1 MNIQTISL
9 IFTILIVV
17 IAIIPI
23 LIGLIGGFKKSLS
36 STITNLVLCIGL
48 LIIVPIVTKNLINAD
63 LSSLNINLNGHDT
76 IKDFLL
82 TEIKNIEGMQDLL
95 TNCPSV
101 ETLITELPL
110 LITTPILFTVFF
122 WLFKLIFFI
131 FGLLGGLVKLI
142 IKAFSRKKPK
152 VKKHHGFGALV
163 GVANSAILLFA
174 SFVSISGFCGICNK
188 LNAIEVQAENSSSGT
203 QTVST
208 IWVDGESTSEGE
220 EEKQTT
226 TLFTQM
232 FGEEATVY
240 LNAIN
245 DNVALKVVKYTGIGP
260 LADITFNQITSTTID
275 DTRVSLADEINSI
288 FNVIEDIN
296 SLNDFDFNTATQEEI
311 NKVLTTA
318 KNIID
323 NLFGMKTVTVA
334 GNELIPYI
342 ALEAQKEDSLF
353 YIPKQDNENINAIIT
368 AVLNSLSEHQVQVLK
383 QNFENLID
391 IAKLVNNNG
400 LVIGFRDAD
409 LSHEKFEDNVVEL
422 IEIFNDVQ
430 STFAEEF
437 STKFFEIT
445 IFEDIAPTLVNS
457 GMDEL
462 FKQLDL
468 EFTKGS
474 ISNEDA
480 INYLSKIL
488 ASPIKLI
495 KSLSTSEKYFLTQN
509 SFEVIGELL
518 DDLTNVN
525 VLSQTAY
532 NKIIE
537 KAQTTLTDYINNY
550 KQSDGKGPFDD
561 GNIDLTY
568 NINSLANIKSTTSNF
583 KTEVTKY
590 YDVYKAFVEIINEV
604 EKVESMQEW
613 FETTDMK
620 NVGKMLDALEK
631 TLLFKN
637 VNDIYNGT
645 LNYVYKNYPD
655 FENSVKSLKLTTS
668 ELSSDINWEKEIPA
682 LKPLL
687 VEAFNYIQSNPDFS
701 DTNSLIEVIDII
713 SKMSELESNTNS
725 VVFSAKM
732 EPLTLALL
740 TDAQKLSSSS
750 DVNNLANEI
759 TTAINNRTTE
769 TLEKTVVR
777 GIINYAKT
785 FIPSQETIDSIT
797 DESIKSTV
805 QGFINDLDQIL
816 VDDNVDYVKE
826 IKKLFSVASKIS
838 KITNLSNATKEE
850 IVDVV
855 IDVASDYINNLDY
868 EDNIGLVDAITQNKQ
883 EIIDNVN
890 LDTLAGELDTLI
902 DSAET
907 ILNETNNLTEMNVE
921 SVSNALETIK
931 NSESFS
937 EEVTNIVFDK
947 MLDAINTEIQNDTN
961 YTAEQKTQIQ
971 NYITENKVSGT
982 TVKDGDY
989 EAILNELFN
998 KINTNA

>member
-9 IFTILIVV
+9 IFTILVIV
-17 IAIIPI
+17 IAVLPI
-23 LIGLIGGFKKSLS
+23 LIGLIKGFKKSLPS
-36 STITNLVLCIGL
+36 AITNLVLCIGL
-48 LIIVPIVTKNLINAD
+48 LIIVPIIAKNIINAD
-63 LSSLNINLNGHDT
+63 LSSIGVNLNGHAT
-76 IKDFLL
+76 IKDYLL

-101 ETLITELPL
+101 ENLITELPF
-110 LITTPILFTVFF
+110 LITTPILFTLFF
-122 WLFKLIFFI
+122 WLFKLVFFV
-131 FGLLGGLVKLI
+131 FDLLSGLVKLI
-142 IKAFSRKKPK
+142 VKAFSKKKPK

-163 GVANSAILLFA
+163 GVASSVILLF
-174 SFVSISGFCGICNK
+174 STFIPIFGFCGICNK
-188 LNAIEVQAENSSSGT
+188 LNELEVQASETEAKT
-203 QTVST
+203 QPVST
-208 IWVDGESTSEGE
+208 LSSEE
-220 EEKQTT
+220 PQTT
-226 TLFTQM
+226 TLFVQM
-232 FGEEATVY
+232 FGEEAVAY

-245 DNVALKVVKYTGIGP
+245 NNVGMKVVTYTGIGS
-260 LADITFNQITSTTID
+260 LANVTFNSITSTKIN
-275 DTRVSLADEINSI
+275 DTQIHLVDEINSV
-288 FNVIEDIN
+288 FNIYNDIN
-296 SLNDFDFNTATQEEI
+296 SLNNFKFETATKEEI
-311 NKVLTTA
+311 DSALNTIL
-318 KNIID
+318 NISD
-323 NLFGMKTVTVA
+323 KLFDMKTVSVA

-342 ALEAQKEDSLF
+342 ALETQKEGSIF
-353 YIPKQDNENINAIIT
+353 YIKKQENENLNDIIT
-368 AVLNSLSEHQVQVLK
+368 AVLNSLSDYQIQNIK
-383 QNFENLID
+383 QNIEKLVD

-400 LVIGFRDAD
+400 LITGFRDAD

-422 IEIFNDVQ
+422 IGIFNDVQ
-430 STFAEEF
+430 PTFADEF
-437 STKFFEIT
+437 ANKFFELS

-457 GMDEL
+457 GMSEL

-480 INYLSKIL
+480 VNYLSKIL
-488 ASPIKLI
+488 ASPIKLV

-518 DDLTNVN
+518 DNLTNVN
-525 VLSQTAY
+525 VLSKTAY
-532 NKIIE
+532 DKIIE
-537 KAQTTLTDYINNY
+537 KAQTSLTDYIEKN
-550 KQSDGKGPFDD
+550 KTTTGKGIFDD
-561 GNIDLTY
+561 GNVDLTS
-568 NINSLANIKSTTSNF
+568 NINNLANIKSTTSNF

-590 YDVYKAFVEIINEV
+590 YDVYKNIVEILKEV
-604 EKVESMQEW
+604 SESKTMQAW
-613 FETTDMK
+613 LETSDMTY
-620 NVGKMLDALEK
+620 VGKTLDALEK
-631 TLLFKN
+631 TLLFEN
-637 VNDIYNGT
+637 VNDLYNGT

-668 ELSSDINWEKEIPA
+668 ELNSDINWEKEVPA

-687 VEAFNYIQSNPDFS
+687 VEAFNYVQSNPNFS
-701 DTNSLIEVIDII
+701 DTNSLIEVIDIV

-785 FIPSQETIDSIT
+785 FIPSQDTIDSIT
-797 DESIKSTV
+797 DENVKATV
-805 QGFINDLDQIL
+805 QSFIDDLDQIL
-816 VDDNVDYVKE
+816 VGENVNYTKE
-826 IKKLFSVASKIS
+826 IKKLFSVATKIS

-868 EDNIGLVDAITQNKQ
+868 TDNVGLVDAIVENKQ
-883 EIIDNVN
+883 DLIDNVN

-937 EEVTNIVFDK
+937 EEVTNVVFDK
-947 MLDAINTEIQNDTN
+947 MLDAINNEVQTSDS
-961 YTAEQKTQIQ
+961 YTAEQKALIES
-971 NYITENKVSGT
+971 YITENKVSGT
-982 TVKDGDY
+982 SVQDGDY
-989 EAILNELFN
+989 KAILNELFN